1 MKCGLSFASRKLSPL
16 VASAKPESERATTV
30 ACEKS
35 HKSFWEGTASA
46 VPTGDLSRKTPP
58 TRLADLTSL
67 RVATKEDIFPSLS
80 ERPFFPKGNGDSDIH
95 QFGFEGAGQ
104 VHAGSL

>member
-46 VPTGDLSRKTPP
+46 VPTLPDQRSVQEGSRVVFLP
-58 TRLADLTSL
+58 
-67 RVATKEDIFPSLS
+67 
-80 ERPFFPKGNGDSDIH
+80 NY
-95 QFGFEGAGQ
+95 
-104 VHAGSL
+104 